1 MEQFN
6 EPPEKALTMWLIS
19 VRVPSALNGTTT
31 LSDRDLSG
39 VRRCVSMEEY
49 APGVKLICG
58 AYHPPETTSYI
69 GLSRDDVHLINQN
82 SLVYSSKAGTD
93 TCSNTCV
100 LIMVHTI
107 MDDVR
112 SSFVQTPRLGIL
124 FGSWNTQSAEPI
136 LHGFVKNESAREEGG
151 KTSHARWGGCG
162 SRRQEQICSGREW
175 SCAQEKRSCRD
186 DLEETCGWRG
196 WGCKLLVSNG
206 DLDTSEAVF
215 LL

>member
-1 MEQFN
+1 MTVTCQAYAAAYLG
-6 EPPEKALTMWLIS
+6 K
-19 VRVPSALNGTTT
+19 
-31 LSDRDLSG
+31 
-39 VRRCVSMEEY
+39 EY

-136 LHGFVKNESAREEGG
+136 AGEAADRADKNKSVLGESGVVR
-151 KTSHARWGGCG
+151 K
-162 SRRQEQICSGREW
+162 
-175 SCAQEKRSCRD
+175 K
-186 DLEETCGWRG
+186 
-196 WGCKLLVSNG
+196 K
-206 DLDTSEAVF
+206 EAVEMIWKKPVGGVGGVVSF
-215 LL
+215 W